1 MTRCGISQG
10 IIRSNLNDVI
20 DNPTRENRITLDNN
34 NAPVELISHANNHN
48 IFG

>member
-1 MTRCGISQG
+1 MTRCGISQS
-10 IIRSNLNDVI
+10 IARPNLNDVI
-20 DNPTRENRITLDNN
+20 HHRTRENRITLDNN